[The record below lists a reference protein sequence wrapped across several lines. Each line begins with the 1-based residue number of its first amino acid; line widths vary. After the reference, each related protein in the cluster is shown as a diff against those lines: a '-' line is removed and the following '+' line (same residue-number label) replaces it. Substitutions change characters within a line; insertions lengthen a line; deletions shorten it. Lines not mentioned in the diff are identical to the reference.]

1 MTVRSEVRP
10 LSAEEQD
17 LMRALA
23 QVLVAVPRALDGD
36 LVREQGLSA
45 NEYYMLMHLSEAPE
59 RRLRMGDL
67 GAATAMTLGGVTRI
81 VKKLEEQDLVVRE
94 RTVSDGRG
102 QDAVLTEAGL
112 TRLRNA
118 WPTHL
123 QSVRRHIFDKLA
135 PRDSAVLTRAL
146 QHIASSD

>member
-1 MTVRSEVRP
+1 
-10 LSAEEQD
+10 
-17 LMRALA
+17 
-23 QVLVAVPRALDGD
+23 
-36 LVREQGLSA
+36 
-45 NEYYMLMHLSEAPE
+45 
-59 RRLRMGDL
+59 MGDL

-81 VKKLEEQDLVVRE
+81 VQKLEQQGLVARE

-118 WPTHL
+118 WPTDL
-123 QSVRRHIFDKLA
+123 ESVRRHIFDRRP